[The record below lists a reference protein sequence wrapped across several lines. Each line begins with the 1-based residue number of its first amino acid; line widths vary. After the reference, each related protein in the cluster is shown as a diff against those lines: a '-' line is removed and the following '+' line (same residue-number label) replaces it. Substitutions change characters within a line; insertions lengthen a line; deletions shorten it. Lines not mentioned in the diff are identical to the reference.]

1 MCFYALGIESNL
13 NNHFIIHRMA
23 DVEELI
29 DRALGIII
37 NARRGLIDKD
47 EALDALWEFLIN
59 IDYEVRTRYALINP
73 ST

>member
-1 MCFYALGIESNL
+1 
-13 NNHFIIHRMA
+13 MA